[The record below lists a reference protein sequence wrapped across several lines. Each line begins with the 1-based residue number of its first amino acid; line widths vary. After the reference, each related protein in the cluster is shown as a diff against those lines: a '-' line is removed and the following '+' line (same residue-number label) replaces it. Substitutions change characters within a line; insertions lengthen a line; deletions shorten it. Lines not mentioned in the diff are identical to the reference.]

1 MDVPG
6 SGIEN
11 KESGDVTTP
20 AATAKGS
27 LSDGLNYLRQLG
39 AAKLLL
45 LAALAGLMLFTSPE
59 GRGIVLESLAD
70 AYLGVSVFV
79 AATLGAIYYLEHSL
93 NVDVPALLRK
103 YHRWQVPVAAALGA
117 LPGCGGAVAVVT
129 QYVRGSIS
137 FGSLVAV
144 LAATMGD
151 AAFLLLAAEPRTGL
165 LVFVLGFFVG
175 SISGFVVDWIH
186 GIDFLRADHPE
197 VPDQIERK
205 ALTRLN
211 KLRPVWAVL
220 LVPGLVLGI
229 LDLASV
235 DTDALFGPLAPYGP
249 TEIIG
254 IAGALLAFAMWTLDP
269 ELRFDPGV
277 SRAGGAFTR
286 MVDATNFVTVW
297 VIVGFLVYELGVH
310 FTGIDLATLFD
321 TYAPLIP
328 ALAVLVGFLPG
339 CGPQIVV
346 TSLYITGAMP
356 LSGQLANAISNDG
369 DALFPALA
377 IAPRAA
383 FVATIYSGVPALIVG
398 YGTYLVWG

>member
-1 MDVPG
+1 M
-6 SGIEN
+6 
-11 KESGDVTTP
+11 TTP
-20 AATAKGS
+20 AATAKGN

-45 LAALAGLMLFTSPE
+45 LAALAGLLLFTSPE

-79 AATLGAIYYLEHSL
+79 AATLGTIYYLEHRL
-93 NVDVPALLRK
+93 NLDVAGLLRK
-103 YHRWQVPVAAALGA
+103 HHRWQVPVAAALGA

-144 LAATMGD
+144 LTATMGD
-151 AAFLLLAAEPRTGL
+151 AAFLLLAAEPQTGL

-175 SISGFVVDWIH
+175 SISGYVVDWIH
-186 GIDFLRADHPE
+186 GVDFLRANHPE
-197 VPDQIERK
+197 LPDQIERRP
-205 ALTRLN
+205 LPRLN
-211 KLRPVWAVL
+211 RLRPVWAVL
-220 LVPGLVLGI
+220 LAPGLVLGI
-229 LDLASV
+229 LDLATV
-235 DTDALFGPLAPYGP
+235 DTDALFGPLASYGP

-254 IAGALLAFAMWTLDP
+254 ITGALLAFAMWTLDP

-286 MVDATNFVTVW
+286 TVDATNFVTVW
-297 VIVGFLVYELGVH
+297 VIVGFLVYELGVF
-310 FTGIDLATLFD
+310 FTGIDLGRLFE

-328 ALAVLVGFLPG
+328 LLAVLVGFLPG

-377 IAPRAA
+377 IAPKAA
-383 FVATIYSGVPALIVG
+383 AVATIYSGIPALIVG
-398 YGTYLVWG
+398 YATYLFWG

>member
-1 MDVPG
+1 M
-6 SGIEN
+6 
-11 KESGDVTTP
+11 TTL
-20 AATAKGS
+20 AASAKGS
-27 LSDGLNYLRQLG
+27 FLDGVSYLRQLG

-45 LAALAGLMLFTSPE
+45 LIALTGLLIGTSPE
-59 GRGIVLESLAD
+59 TRGIIFASLAD
-70 AYLGVSVFV
+70 AYLAVSVFV
-79 AATLGAIYYLEHSL
+79 AATLGAIYYLEHKL
-93 NVDVPALLRK
+93 DVDVAGLLRK

-151 AAFLLLAAEPRTGL
+151 AAFLLLAAEPTTGL
-165 LVFVLGFFVG
+165 LVFVLGFVVG
-175 SISGFVVDWIH
+175 SITGHVIDWIH
-186 GIDFLRADHPE
+186 GVDFLRADHPE
-197 VPDQIERK
+197 LPDQVARK
-205 ALTRLN
+205 PLPRLN
-211 KLRPVWAVL
+211 KLRPVWAIL
-220 LVPGLVLGI
+220 LVPGLLLGI
-229 LDLASV
+229 LDLLQV
-235 DTDALFGPLAPYGP
+235 DTDALFGPLAAFGP

-254 IAGALLAFAMWTLDP
+254 VTGALLAFAMWTLDP

-286 MVDATNFVTVW
+286 TVDATNFVTVW

-310 FTGIDLATLFD
+310 FSGIDLAQLFD

-328 ALAVLVGFLPG
+328 LLAVLVGFLPG

-377 IAPRAA
+377 IAPKAA
-383 FVATIYSGVPALIVG
+383 AVATIYSGIPALIVG
-398 YGTYLVWG
+398 YGTYLFWG

>member
-1 MDVPG
+1 L
-6 SGIEN
+6 I
-11 KESGDVTTP
+11 
-20 AATAKGS
+20 
-27 LSDGLNYLRQLG
+27 
-39 AAKLLL
+39 
-45 LAALAGLMLFTSPE
+45 FTDAE
-59 GRGIVLESLAD
+59 TRGIIFASLAD
-70 AYLGVSVFV
+70 AYLAVSVFV
-79 AATLGAIYYLEHSL
+79 AATLGVIYYLEHNL
-93 NVDVPALLRK
+93 NIDVPGLLRK

-144 LAATMGD
+144 LTATMGD
-151 AAFLLLAAEPRTGL
+151 AAFLLLAAEPSTGL
-165 LVFVLGFFVG
+165 LVFALGFVVG
-175 SISGFVVDWIH
+175 SISGLIIDRIH
-186 GIDFLRADHPE
+186 GVDFLRVDHPE
-197 VPDQIERK
+197 LPDQIERK
-205 ALTRLN
+205 PLPRLN
-211 KLRPVWAVL
+211 RLRPVWAVL

-229 LDLASV
+229 LDLLQV
-235 DTDALFGPLAPYGP
+235 ETDPLFGPLAAYGP

-254 IAGALLAFAMWTLDP
+254 VTGALLAFAMWTLDP

-286 MVDATNFVTVW
+286 TVDVTNFVTVW

-310 FTGIDLATLFD
+310 FTGIDLGRVFD

-328 ALAVLVGFLPG
+328 LLAVLVGFLPG

-377 IAPRAA
+377 IAPKAA
-383 FVATIYSGVPALIVG
+383 AVATLYSGIPALIVG
-398 YGTYLVWG
+398 YGTYLVWA

>member
-1 MDVPG
+1 M
-6 SGIEN
+6 
-11 KESGDVTTP
+11 TTP
-20 AATAKGS
+20 AASAKGG
-27 LSDGLNYLRQLG
+27 LTDGLTYLRQLG
-39 AAKLLL
+39 AAKLVL
-45 LAALAGLMLFTSPE
+45 LAALAGLLVFSPAE
-59 GRGIVLESLAD
+59 ARGLVLTSLAD

-93 NVDVPALLRK
+93 EIDVPGLLRK

-144 LAATMGD
+144 LSATMGD
-151 AAFLLLAAEPRTGL
+151 AAFLLLAAEPTTGL
-165 LVFVLGFFVG
+165 LVFALGFVVG
-175 SISGFVVDWIH
+175 AISGFVVDGIH
-186 GIDFLRADHPE
+186 GGEFLRTTHPD
-197 VPDQIERK
+197 VPDQIDRK
-205 ALTRLN
+205 PLPRLN
-211 KLRPVWAVL
+211 RLRPVWAIL
-220 LVPGLVLGI
+220 LVPGLVLGV
-229 LDLASV
+229 LDLFQV
-235 DTDALFGPLAPYGP
+235 ETDALFGPLAAYGP
-249 TEIIG
+249 TEIVG

-277 SRAGGAFTR
+277 SRAGGAFVRT
-286 MVDATNFVTVW
+286 VDVTNFVTVW
-297 VIVGFLVYELGVH
+297 VIVGFLVYELGIH
-310 FTGIDLATLFD
+310 FTGIDLAVLFD

-328 ALAVLVGFLPG
+328 LLAVLVGFLPG

-377 IAPRAA
+377 VAPRAA
-383 FVATIYSGVPALIVG
+383 FVATVYSGIPALLVG
-398 YGTYLVWG
+398 YGTYLIWG

>member
-1 MDVPG
+1 M
-6 SGIEN
+6 
-11 KESGDVTTP
+11 TTP
-20 AATAKGS
+20 ATATKGG
-27 LSDGLNYLRQLG
+27 LSDGVTYLRQLG

-45 LAALAGLMLFTSPE
+45 LAALGGLLIFTDAE
-59 GRGIVLESLAD
+59 TRGIIFASLAD
-70 AYLGVSVFV
+70 AYLAVSVFV

-93 NVDVPALLRK
+93 KVDVAGLLRK

-144 LAATMGD
+144 LTATMGD
-151 AAFLLLAAEPRTGL
+151 AAFLLLAAEPATGL
-165 LVFVLGFFVG
+165 LVFAIGFVVG
-175 SISGFVVDWIH
+175 SISGYIIDWIH
-186 GIDFLRADHPE
+186 GVDFLRTNHPE

-205 ALTRLN
+205 PLPRLN
-211 KLRPVWAVL
+211 KLRPIWAVL

-229 LDLASV
+229 LDLFQV
-235 DTDALFGPLAPYGP
+235 ETDALFGPLAAFGP

-254 IAGALLAFAMWTLDP
+254 VTGALLAFGMWTLDP

-286 MVDATNFVTVW
+286 TVDATNFVTVW

-310 FTGIDLATLFD
+310 FTGIDLGRLFE

-328 ALAVLVGFLPG
+328 LLAVLVGFLPG

-377 IAPRAA
+377 IAPKAA
-383 FVATIYSGVPALIVG
+383 AVATIYSGIPALIVG
-398 YGTYLVWG
+398 YATYVFWG